1 MKKLKNNRGFLM
13 FSGGIERDHD
23 IKRVNKLMF
32 LSVNRT
38 TLKQVQILLKQTH
51 LVVHQ
56 LLKQIMGWNI

>member
-1 MKKLKNNRGFLM
+1 M
-13 FSGGIERDHD
+13 FSGGIERDHG
-23 IKRVNKLMF
+23 IKCVNKLMF